1 VSDRTSNVQRPTS
14 NVEQGSPNTKHPTP
28 NTRPVVA
35 VLYGPGINC
44 HEETAFAVELA
55 GLEARVVN
63 FHDVMEGKD
72 ALTKYQALVVPGGF
86 SWGDHLGSGRIFGLH
101 LIARAAD
108 QLRELVDSGKPILGV
123 CNGFQILVETG
134 LLPDGNVGTRGCALL
149 QNKSA
154 VLESRWVDLL
164 VTDTQSIWT
173 QGLEGR
179 ILRMPVAHGEG
190 RLFWENGERP
200 TSNHLSAE
208 ASAKADQPSTIPN
221 LPSTISHQP
230 SAIRPVVCYA
240 KDGRPTEEYP
250 ACPSGSPGGI
260 AGIRDSTGLIFGLMP
275 HPERASLDWHG
286 SSDGMAIFNN
296 LARYLR
302 G

>member
-1 VSDRTSNVQRPTS
+1 MTNPEIRNPKSEIRNQ
-14 NVEQGSPNTKHPTP
+14 
-28 NTRPVVA
+28 RPVVA

-108 QLRELVDSGKPILGV
+108 QLRGLVDSGKPILGI

-134 LLPDGNVGTRGCALL
+134 LLPDGNVGKRGCALL

-164 VTDTQSIWT
+164 VTDTDSIWT

-190 RLFWENGERP
+190 RLFWEKEDLI
-200 TSNHLSAE
+200 H
-208 ASAKADQPSTIPN
+208 
-221 LPSTISHQP
+221 
-230 SAIRPVVCYA
+230 PVVKYA

-286 SSDGMAIFNN
+286 STDGMAIFSN
-296 LARYLR
+296 LARYLK

>member
-1 VSDRTSNVQRPTS
+1 VSHQPSAISHQPS
-14 NVEQGSPNTKHPTP
+14 S
-28 NTRPVVA
+28 TRPVVA
-35 VLYGPGINC
+35 ILYGPGINC
-44 HEETAFAVELA
+44 HEETAFAVQLA
-55 GLEARVVN
+55 GLDAKVVN

-108 QLRELVDSGKPILGV
+108 QLKELVDTGKPILGI

-134 LLPDGNVGTRGCALL
+134 LLPDGNVGKRGCALL

-164 VTDTQSIWT
+164 VTDTNSIWT

-190 RLFWENGERP
+190 RLFWENSG
-200 TSNHLSAE
+200 SAFSVQRS
-208 ASAKADQPSTIPN
+208 ASTHQPSTIN
-221 LPSTISHQP
+221 HSV
-230 SAIRPVVCYA
+230 IRPVVCYS

-260 AGIRDSTGLIFGLMP
+260 AGICDSTGLIFGLMP
-275 HPERASLDWHG
+275 HPERASLAWHG
-286 SSDGMAIFNN
+286 SSDGMQIFTN
-296 LARYLR
+296 LAKYLR

>member
-1 VSDRTSNVQRPTS
+1 MSTSKSKSPA
-14 NVEQGSPNTKHPTP
+14 PNTQHLTP
-28 NTRPVVA
+28 NTRPLVA

-108 QLRELVDSGKPILGV
+108 QLRELVDSGKPILGI

-134 LLPDGNVGTRGCALL
+134 LLPDGKVGTRGCALL

-190 RLFWENGERP
+190 RLFWNAECGLRNADCGSSLPNSEIRNPKSGLWFVTPKMGFPLRSIPRAQAARP
-200 TSNHLSAE
+200 A
-208 ASAKADQPSTIPN
+208 ASPGFE
-221 LPSTISHQP
+221 
-230 SAIRPVVCYA
+230 IRPA
-240 KDGRPTEEYP
+240 
-250 ACPSGSPGGI
+250 
-260 AGIRDSTGLIFGLMP
+260 
-275 HPERASLDWHG
+275 
-286 SSDGMAIFNN
+286 
-296 LARYLR
+296 
-302 G
+302 

>member
-1 VSDRTSNVQRPTS
+1 MKPT
-14 NVEQGSPNTKHPTP
+14 
-28 NTRPVVA
+28 VA
-35 VLYGPGINC
+35 ILYGPGINC

-55 GLEARVVN
+55 GLDTRLVN
-63 FHDVMEGKD
+63 FHDVMEGND
-72 ALTKYQALVVPGGF
+72 ALTKYQAMVVPGGF

-101 LIARAAD
+101 LISRAAD
-108 QLRELVDSGKPILGV
+108 QLRELVATGKPILGI

-134 LLPDGNVGTRGCALL
+134 LLPDGKVGERGCALL

-164 VTDTQSIWT
+164 VTDTDSIWT

-190 RLFWENGERP
+190 RLFWNAECEMPSAESGIP
-200 TSNHLSAE
+200 TSHSSLI
-208 ASAKADQPSTIPN
+208 T
-221 LPSTISHQP
+221 HH
-230 SAIRPVVCYA
+230 SAIRPVVCYS
-240 KDGRPTEEYP
+240 KNGVPTEEYP

-275 HPERASLDWHG
+275 HPERASLEWHG
-286 SSDGMAIFNN
+286 STDGMAIFNN
-296 LARYLR
+296 LAKYLN